1 MHIHHERFANRV
13 IIKSDKEDDEIMIKV
28 ALPSEKEYNVWK
40 DELGKLGEQEA
51 LLLPKRHS
59 FHREGFC
66 GSTGY
71 VEVLLS
77 LISAHLRELSVY
89 PQR

>member
-1 MHIHHERFANRV
+1 
-13 IIKSDKEDDEIMIKV
+13 MIKV

-40 DELGKLGEQEA
+40 EDLGKLGEQEV

-71 VEVLLS
+71 VEVLFPLS
-77 LISAHLRELSVY
+77 QLIYENYPFILSDEIHN
-89 PQR
+89 R